1 MTFTN
6 LEKYVYSKTMLK
18 TTTSTPLP
26 IPPAKSKVF
35 SSQKSHLAT
44 AVFCNWICLFS
55 RQSNKT
61 FRLSFILKGYFLQ
74 PRIRKT
80 GYFQT
85 AEFLNNC
92 HKSLNMYS
100 TTQQNCIYTG
110 LTSLSLISTRVI
122 ALVPT
127 STSASIKLIS
137 VLLVWSRGIRCAYWD
152 HEEKKQKVCFVTH
165 SFLNKIWDY
174 LKFQG
179 FSVKR
184 LW

>member
-1 MTFTN
+1 MEN
-6 LEKYVYSKTMLK
+6 SDWKYAVFRDGQ
-18 TTTSTPLP
+18 
-26 IPPAKSKVF
+26 F
-35 SSQKSHLAT
+35 SSGIYPDFSLSIRTILLDFTMAKRWRNGKVRPAILKLPSFWIVTNH
-44 AVFCNWICLFS
+44 WIC
-55 RQSNKT
+55 
-61 FRLSFILKGYFLQ
+61 
-74 PRIRKT
+74 
-80 GYFQT
+80 
-85 AEFLNNC
+85 
-92 HKSLNMYS
+92 
-100 TTQQNCIYTG
+100 TTQQNCIYTA
-110 LTSLSLISTRVI
+110 LTSLSLSRTRVI

-127 STSASIKLIS
+127 STSSSIKLIS

>member
-44 AVFCNWICLFS
+44 AVFCNWICLSS

-80 GYFQT
+80 GYFKT

-92 HKSLNMYS
+92 HKSLNIYNS
-100 TTQQNCIYTG
+100 TKLYIYWSYVTVLKEYPG
-110 LTSLSLISTRVI
+110 NSISTNI
-122 ALVPT
+122 D
-127 STSASIKLIS
+127 ICI
-137 VLLVWSRGIRCAYWD
+137 
-152 HEEKKQKVCFVTH
+152 
-165 SFLNKIWDY
+165 NKIDFRIVSLTPRYTLCLLRSWRKETESLFCDAFFFKQDMG
-174 LKFQG
+174 LP
-179 FSVKR
+179 
-184 LW
+184 